1 MAVVQVLI
9 GSVLTTAAFFS
20 YMSTFLNSFYNF
32 FGFGL
37 GLVFSFG
44 VYGLHHLTRTMCL
57 SKRITLVT

>member
-20 YMSTFLNSFYNF
+20 YMSTFLNSFCNF

-37 GLVFSFG
+37 GLALGFT
-44 VYGLHHLTRTMCL
+44 VY
-57 SKRITLVT
+57 II